1 MSPSVPAVAPEL
13 RQAAAALAR
22 WRERAQVGARIPEAL
37 WSQAVALAATH
48 GLSQVAVTLRLD
60 YTRLQRRVAAG
71 GAPPSPPAVPPD
83 FVALP
88 LDLPA
93 RTPGCTLV
101 LSHPAGPC
109 LRLEWPQPLASEVAV
124 VARSLWKT
132 VA

>member
-1 MSPSVPAVAPEL
+1 MSPSVPSVPAVAPDL
-13 RQAAAALAR
+13 TQAAAALAR
-22 WRERAQVGARIPEAL
+22 WREHAPVGARIPETL

-48 GLSQVAVTLRLD
+48 GVSKVAVTLRLD
-60 YTRLQRRVAAG
+60 YTRLKRRVAAA
-71 GAPPSPPAVPPD
+71 GAPPAPPD
-83 FVALP
+83 FVALT

-109 LRLEWPQPLASEVAV
+109 LRLEWPQPLASEVAA
-124 VARSLWKT
+124 VARSLWEA